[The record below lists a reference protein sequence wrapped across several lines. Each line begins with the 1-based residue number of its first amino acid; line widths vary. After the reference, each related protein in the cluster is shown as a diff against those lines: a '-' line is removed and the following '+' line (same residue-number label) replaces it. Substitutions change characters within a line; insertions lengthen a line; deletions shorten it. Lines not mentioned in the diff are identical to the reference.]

1 MKQDAIT
8 YEFGDGGLHDNSGF
22 LALVQR
28 KASRVVPRLARDSPA
43 KGDEAAEAWEAGQV
57 TVLF

>member
-43 KGDEAAEAWEAGQV
+43 KGDEAAEAGKRRV
-57 TVLF
+57 R